1 MGRATRLRGCMATA
15 KKMKGEKR
23 AGHPVMRGLLAIKS
37 GWLRFAAILAKV
49 NTAILLTV
57 IYFVAIMPANLIV
70 RIGRIDLMG
79 RRIGKER
86 SFWQDPELQTMKI
99 EDCRHQF

>member
-1 MGRATRLRGCMATA
+1 VVKA
-15 KKMKGEKR
+15 KQRSQDLKSNLAARVLKG
-23 AGHPVMRGLLAIKS
+23 IKAA
-37 GWLRFAAILAKV
+37 WLRFAAILAKV

-57 IYFVAIMPANLIV
+57 IYFLVIMPASLIV

-79 RRIGKER
+79 RRIGEEP
-86 SFWQDPELQTMKI
+86 SFWCDPESPSMTI

>member
-1 MGRATRLRGCMATA
+1 MATA
-15 KKMKGEKR
+15 KRRDEK
-23 AGHPVMRGLLAIKS
+23 AASHPVMRGLLAIKA

-57 IYFVAIMPANLIV
+57 IYFVVIMPANLIV
-70 RIGRIDLMG
+70 RIARVDLMG
-79 RRIGKER
+79 RRIGEEP
-86 SFWQDPELQTMKI
+86 SFWRDPESPSMKI